1 MSPSSHAFSMMSCG
15 HVPSRSYSHATRRI
29 SFAAKS
35 CAISRS
41 AFCSSV
47 RVKSTTFLQ
56 LLGKSGTTRLT
67 GQSTEGTQGYW
78 RGALRAERDHDGDDP
93 EDQRERGHEGQA
105 VLLREQDRAP
115 RSHGPASELPP
126 HGQTCT
132 SAGRAWDRD
141 LRRRDHR
148 GAGGGRLAGGPR
160 RA

>member
-1 MSPSSHAFSMMSCG
+1 MWLFMIPSSQACLRMSSG
-15 HVPSRSYSHATRRI
+15 QVPSLSYSHATRRI

-67 GQSTEGTQGYW
+67 GQSTEGTQGYC
-78 RGALRAERDHDGDDP
+78 RAASSAERDHDSNDP
-93 EDQRERGHEGQA
+93 EDQGEGGHEGEP

-115 RSHGPASELPP
+115 RGHRPASE
-126 HGQTCT
+126 
-132 SAGRAWDRD
+132 
-141 LRRRDHR
+141 
-148 GAGGGRLAGGPR
+148 
-160 RA
+160 